1 MHRKEKNYLLINHYL
16 AVYIYYNY
24 LPSSSR
30 FLLKIIAVEGDAMK
44 MKSVIILISIVMFFL
59 PMRAF
64 SIEDNYED
72 QNSPISFSIELLPW
86 DQAKKILPKFSVFT
100 IIDVETGLTFKVQRR
115 AGSQHADVQPLT
127 FKDTKVM
134 KKIYNGKWSWN
145 RRAILVLVNDQLIAA
160 SMHGMPHG
168 AGALKNGFPGHFCVH
183 FWESKTHKRDKM
195 DPAHQLMILKS
206 AGKFDD
212 YLYTIDPYTL
222 IQIFTLAVNNHD
234 EHLLTGTI
242 AENKYQQKLTNKLIR
257 EISYFSIIRMSLLP
271 LEDLTNQF
279 LLEVPVKV
287 EFHNKNKGKTKKA
300 IKFIIRRDSITD
312 RWYIEGQ
319 NILKEL

>member
-1 MHRKEKNYLLINHYL
+1 M
-16 AVYIYYNY
+16 
-24 LPSSSR
+24 
-30 FLLKIIAVEGDAMK
+30 
-44 MKSVIILISIVMFFL
+44 
-59 PMRAF
+59 
-64 SIEDNYED
+64 EDDYED
-72 QNSPISFSIELLPW
+72 QSSPISFIVEVLPW
-86 DQAKKILPKFSVFT
+86 DQVNQILPKFSIFT
-100 IIDVETGLTFKVQRR
+100 IIDVETGLSFKVQRR

-183 FWESKTHKRDKM
+183 FWESTTHKKEKM

-206 AGKFDD
+206 AGKLDD
-212 YLYTIDPYTL
+212 FLYAIDPYTL
-222 IQIFTLAVNNHD
+222 IHTFALAVNNHD
-234 EHLLTGTI
+234 EYLLAGTI
-242 AENKYQQKLTNKLIR
+242 AENKYRQKLTSKMIR
-257 EISYFSIIRMSLLP
+257 EISYLSIGRMSLLP
-271 LEDLTNQF
+271 LDELDGQF
-279 LLEVPVKV
+279 VLEVPVKV
-287 EFHNKNKGKTKKA
+287 EYLHTTNGKAKKV
-300 IKFIIRRDSITD
+300 IKFLIRRDSVTD